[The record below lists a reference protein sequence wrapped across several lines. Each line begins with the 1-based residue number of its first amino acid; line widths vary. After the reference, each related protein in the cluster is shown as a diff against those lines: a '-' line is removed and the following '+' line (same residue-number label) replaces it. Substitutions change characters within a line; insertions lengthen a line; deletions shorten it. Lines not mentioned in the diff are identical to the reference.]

1 MALSFEVQNE
11 ASGRVLIVLHGM
23 LDSHGVAVF
32 HRALAAALEWYP
44 TLVGIDLTEVTLIDS
59 AGVGALAA
67 ALRVGGRVGYRLVVA
82 AISAAAHDRLRT
94 SGLADSL
101 DVAGRDRGSR
111 HLPPH
116 QRRP

>member
-11 ASGRVLIVLHGM
+11 AAGRVLIVLHGM

-44 TLVGIDLTEVTLIDS
+44 SLVGIDLTEVSLIDS

-67 ALRVGGRVGYRLVVA
+67 ALRVGGQVGYRLVVA
-82 AISAAAHDRLRT
+82 AVSATAHERLRR

-101 DVAGRDRGSR
+101 DVAGRE
-111 HLPPH
+111 PPK
-116 QRRP
+116 RPRYP